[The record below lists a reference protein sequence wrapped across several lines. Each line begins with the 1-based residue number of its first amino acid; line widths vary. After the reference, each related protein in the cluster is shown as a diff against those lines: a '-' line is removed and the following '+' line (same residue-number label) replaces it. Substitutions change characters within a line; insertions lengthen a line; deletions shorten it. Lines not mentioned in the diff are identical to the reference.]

1 MADVRDALIIGKR
14 SDGTLVRRPLS
25 PHLQIYK
32 PQISTATSIMHRITG
47 VALSVGLLLM
57 VWWLVAAATGPRA
70 FAVAQGFIGSPIGLI
85 LMFGWT
91 LALWYHFCNGIR
103 HLVWD
108 AGYGYAIPT
117 SHRTALIVVVGTI
130 VLTVLSWVVGLAVWL

>member
-14 SDGTLVRRPLS
+14 SDGKLVQRPLS

-32 PQISTATSIMHRITG
+32 PQISTATSIFHRITG
-47 VALSVGLLLM
+47 CALAVGLLLM

-70 FAVAQGFIGSPIGLI
+70 FAAAQGFVGSPIGLI

-103 HLVWD
+103 HLFWD
-108 AGYGYAIPT
+108 AGFGFDIKT
-117 SHRTALIVVVGTI
+117 SHRNAYAVVIATV

>member
-14 SDGTLVRRPLS
+14 SDGKLVQRPLS

-32 PQISTATSIMHRITG
+32 PQISTATSIFHRITG
-47 VALSVGLLLM
+47 CALAVGLLLM

-70 FAVAQGFIGSPIGLI
+70 FASAQGFVGSPIGLI

-103 HLVWD
+103 HLFWD
-108 AGYGYAIPT
+108 AGFGFDVKT
-117 SHRTALIVVVGTI
+117 SHRNAFAVLVATV

>member
-1 MADVRDALIIGKR
+1 MPDVREATMIGKR

-32 PQISTATSIMHRITG
+32 PQVSSTTSIMNRLTG
-47 VALSVGLLLM
+47 IALSVGLLLM

-70 FAVAQGFIGSPIGLI
+70 FAAAQGFIGSPIGLI

-103 HLVWD
+103 HLLWD
-108 AGYGYAIPT
+108 IGWGFEIKT
-117 SHRTALIVVVGTI
+117 SHQTALIVVIGTV
-130 VLTVLSWVVGLAVWL
+130 VLTLLSWVIGLAVWL

>member
-14 SDGTLVRRPLS
+14 SDGKLVQRPLS

-32 PQISTATSIMHRITG
+32 PQISSGTSILHRITG
-47 VALSVGLLLM
+47 IALSVGLLLM

-70 FAVAQGFIGSPIGLI
+70 FAAAQGFVGSPIGLI

-103 HLVWD
+103 HLFWD
-108 AGYGYAIPT
+108 AGFGFDIKI
-117 SHRTALIVVVGTI
+117 SHRNAYAVAIATV

>member
-14 SDGTLVRRPLS
+14 SDGKLVQRPLS

-32 PQISTATSIMHRITG
+32 PQISTATSIFHRITG
-47 VALSVGLLLM
+47 CALSVGLLLM

-70 FAVAQGFIGSPIGLI
+70 FAAAQGFVGSPIGLI

-108 AGYGYAIPT
+108 AGFGFDVKT
-117 SHRTALIVVVGTI
+117 SHRNAFVVLIATV

>member
-14 SDGTLVRRPLS
+14 SDGKLVRRPLS

-32 PQISTATSIMHRITG
+32 PQISTATSIFHRITG
-47 VALSVGLLLM
+47 CALSVGLLLM

-70 FAVAQGFIGSPIGLI
+70 FAAAQGFVGSPIGLI

-91 LALWYHFCNGIR
+91 LSLWYHFCNGIR
-103 HLVWD
+103 HLLWD
-108 AGYGYAIPT
+108 TGWGFEIQT
-117 SHRTALIVVVGTI
+117 SHRTALIVVIATA
-130 VLTVLSWVVGLAVWL
+130 VLTLLSWIIGLAVWL

>member
-14 SDGTLVRRPLS
+14 SDGKLVQRPLS

-47 VALSVGLLLM
+47 CALSVGLLLM
-57 VWWLVAAATGPRA
+57 VWWLVAAATSPGA
-70 FAVAQGFIGSPIGLI
+70 FRVAQGFIGSPIGLI
-85 LMFGWT
+85 LMFGWS

-103 HLVWD
+103 HLFWD
-108 AGYGYAIPT
+108 AGYGYAIPA
-117 SHRTALIVVVGTI
+117 SHRSALLMIIGAI
-130 VLTVLSWVVGLAVWL
+130 ALTVLSWVVGLACWL

>member
-14 SDGTLVRRPLS
+14 SDGKLVQRPLS

-32 PQISTATSIMHRITG
+32 PQISTATSIFHRITG

-70 FAVAQGFIGSPIGLI
+70 FASAQGFVGSPIGLI

-103 HLVWD
+103 HLFWD
-108 AGYGYAIPT
+108 AGFGYEIKT
-117 SHRTALIVVVGTI
+117 SHRTAGAVAIATV
-130 VLTVLSWVVGLAVWL
+130 VLTVLSWVIGLAVWL

>member
-14 SDGTLVRRPLS
+14 SDGKLVQRPLS

-32 PQISTATSIMHRITG
+32 PQISTATSIFHRITG
-47 VALSVGLLLM
+47 CALSVGLLLM

-70 FAVAQGFIGSPIGLI
+70 FASAQGFVGSPIGLI

-103 HLVWD
+103 HLFWD
-108 AGYGYAIPT
+108 AGFGFDVKT
-117 SHRTALIVVVGTI
+117 SHRNAFAVLIATV

>member
-14 SDGTLVRRPLS
+14 SDGKLVQRPLS

-32 PQISTATSIMHRITG
+32 PQISTATSIFHRITG
-47 VALSVGLLLM
+47 CALSVGLLLM

-70 FAVAQGFIGSPIGLI
+70 FASAQGFVGSPIGLI

-103 HLVWD
+103 HLFWD
-108 AGYGYAIPT
+108 AGFGFDVKT
-117 SHRTALIVVVGTI
+117 SHRNAFAVLVATV

>member
-14 SDGTLVRRPLS
+14 SDGKLVRRPLS

-32 PQISTATSIMHRITG
+32 PQISTATSIFHRITG
-47 VALSVGLLLM
+47 CALSVGLLLM

-70 FAVAQGFIGSPIGLI
+70 FAAAQGFVGSPIGLI

-103 HLVWD
+103 HLFWD
-108 AGYGYAIPT
+108 AGFGFDIKT
-117 SHRTALIVVVGTI
+117 SHRNAYAVVIATV